1 MITPQM
7 RAIVLGGARSRTVWF
22 LKCDGMIACLFLVV
36 LLTAGRHA
44 RGQGEWDDGF
54 GVPGMN
60 STVVALTVFDD
71 GTGAALYAGG
81 MFTTAGG
88 VSANSIAKWNGSAWS
103 PLGSGIDDYVAAL
116 TAIRFT

>member
-81 MFTTAGG
+81 SFTTAGG
-88 VSANSIAKWNGSAWS
+88 AAPTTS
-103 PLGSGIDDYVAAL
+103 PSGTGRRGPRWAAE
-116 TAIRFT
+116 